1 MQLDALLKSLQE
13 HAEGFFDR
21 IVVLYKTSGK
31 EHKQSY
37 TCLKTEWKNVTFFEE
52 NLFRKFRNLLLK
64 KCLRSDYSYTC
75 FMVDDNL
82 LFKNISNEKKL
93 IYNSFTDDTV
103 TFSLRLGSNCT
114 YSHPADKHFALKNF
128 QFGIHGFLKW
138 KWREQDEG
146 DFNYPLALDGHIFRT
161 SEIIPM
167 MNNLSFMSPNSLEGT
182 MQQSLNEVPE
192 CMQSFPHSRLV
203 GLPLNLVN
211 EAGQNFFG
219 KKYFYATDDL
229 CKQYLE
235 GWRIDA
241 SKMDFSAINSAHCEL
256 KLEFIQRS

>member
-1 MQLDALLKSLQE
+1 MQLDGLLKSLQE

-21 IVVLYKTSGK
+21 IVVLFKTSGQ
-31 EHKQSY
+31 EHKESY
-37 TCLKTEWKNVTFFEE
+37 KKLKHEWKHVTFFRE
-52 NLFRKFRNLLLK
+52 NFFQEFRKLLLK
-64 KCLRSDYSYTC
+64 KCVLSDYSYTC

-82 LFKNISNEKKL
+82 LFQNISNEKKL
-93 IYNSFTDDTV
+93 IFENFTDDTV

-114 YSHPADKHFALKNF
+114 YSHPADKHFALKYF
-128 QFGIHGFLKW
+128 QVNKNGFLKW
-138 KWREQDEG
+138 NWKEQEEG

-161 SEIIPM
+161 SQISPIL
-167 MNNLSFMSPNSLEGT
+167 NNLSFMTPNSLEGA

-192 CMQSFPHSRLV
+192 CMQSFEHSRLL

-229 CKQYLE
+229 CKQYLD

-241 SKMDFSAINSAHCEL
+241 GKMNFSGINSAHCEL
-256 KLEFIQRS
+256 KLEFIRRA